1 MANKTIYMEF
11 REIIEEKGLKIIFL
25 AKKLGISQPLFS
37 MYLSGKRNMPLH
49 IKERLTELLK

>member
-1 MANKTIYMEF
+1 MEF

-49 IKERLTELLK
+49 IKENLTELLK